1 MRPPLPPV
9 ALLLL
14 QAKLKKRSDD
24 KNLVM
29 IMFNPYCE

>member
-1 MRPPLPPV
+1 MCPPLPPV

-14 QAKLKKRSDD
+14 QAKLKKKRSDD

-29 IMFNPYCE
+29 IMFNP